1 MRACGGYILGLVWP
15 SKGLE
20 RTSWSVGL
28 EEVLTSIILL
38 VRRMYVFL
46 SLWLTCLPGIN
57 IIAAAVALVRSRGS
71 SLRGPGGLLFLL
83 ELLEYVLQINGNLTL
98 LVASSWLLL
107 LQATFSPLIWLLL
120 LVVVHD
126 LCTRVAYL
134 GRDLLVES
142 PWQVHGSWN
151 WQLLLLLSFEE
162 WLLLDGLRYTRL
174 LVLHHRHHS
183 CESWKGVA

>member
-1 MRACGGYILGLVWP
+1 
-15 SKGLE
+15 
-20 RTSWSVGL
+20 
-28 EEVLTSIILL
+28 
-38 VRRMYVFL
+38 
-46 SLWLTCLPGIN
+46 
-57 IIAAAVALVRSRGS
+57 
-71 SLRGPGGLLFLL
+71 LL

-98 LVASSWLLL
+98 LVASNWLLL
-107 LQATFSPLIWLLL
+107 LLATFSPLIWLLL
-120 LVVVHD
+120 LVMVQD

-151 WQLLLLLSFEE
+151 WQLLLLLLSFEE

-183 CESWKGVA
+183 CESWKRVA